1 VARRSEGIRLLLTGQ
16 STEDVA
22 EALGVGRRTVVRW
35 RASDAY
41 SDALAAKQARVAA
54 AIENDTISVS
64 EAAAN
69 AVLVMGRRL
78 NMLARDPEPD
88 ADAAK
93 EAADLFRALAAG
105 KLELTGKGGGAVQ
118 IDHTQ
123 PLGVVLAQQ
132 GITIHES

>member
-1 VARRSEGIRLLLTGQ
+1 MLLLSGQ
-16 STEDVA
+16 NAEEVA
-22 EALGVGRRTVVRW
+22 ATLSVGVRTVKRW
-35 RASDAY
+35 RASEAY
-41 SDALAAKQARVAA
+41 TEALAAKQQKVAA
-54 AIENDTISVS
+54 AIESETVS
-64 EAAAN
+64 IAEAAAD
-69 AVLVMGRRL
+69 LVRVIARRARS
-78 NMLARDPEPD
+78 LAAEPEPGPD
-88 ADAAK
+88 EAK